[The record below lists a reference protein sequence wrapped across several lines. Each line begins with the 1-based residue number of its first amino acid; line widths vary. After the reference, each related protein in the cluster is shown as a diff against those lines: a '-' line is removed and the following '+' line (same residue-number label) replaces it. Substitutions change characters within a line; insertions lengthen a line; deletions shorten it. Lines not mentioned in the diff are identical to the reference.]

1 MLGQERTDR
10 YRCNRAVPGVLPK
23 MYRECKTMSIVD
35 VLEKT
40 QHALTVAD
48 VAKILN
54 MSPRTIYHHVASGRI
69 PGAVKIGSAVRF
81 DPTELAGW
89 LRRKASV
96 GIRLAS
102 DARHFGRLTG
112 T

>member
-1 MLGQERTDR
+1 
-10 YRCNRAVPGVLPK
+10 
-23 MYRECKTMSIVD
+23 MSIID

-40 QHALTVAD
+40 QHALTVAE

-54 MSPRTIYHHVASGRI
+54 MSPRTIYHYVASGRI

-81 DPTELAGW
+81 DPTELASW
-89 LRRKASV
+89 LRKKASV
-96 GIRLAS
+96 GTRSRSEHPHLE
-102 DARHFGRLTG
+102 RLTG

>member
-1 MLGQERTDR
+1 
-10 YRCNRAVPGVLPK
+10 
-23 MYRECKTMSIVD
+23 MSMVD

-40 QHALTVAD
+40 EHALTVAE
-48 VAKILN
+48 VAKLLN
-54 MSPRTIYHHVASGRI
+54 ISPRTIYHYVASGRI

-89 LRRKASV
+89 LRKKASV
-96 GIRLAS
+96 GVRSTSEL
-102 DARHFGRLTG
+102 RHLEQVSG

>member
-1 MLGQERTDR
+1 M
-10 YRCNRAVPGVLPK
+10 N
-23 MYRECKTMSIVD
+23 IVD

-40 QHALTVAD
+40 QLALTVAE
-48 VAKILN
+48 VAKLLN

-89 LRRKASV
+89 LRKKASV
-96 GIRLAS
+96 GIRSTS
-102 DARHFGRLTG
+102 DIRHLGRLTG

>member
-1 MLGQERTDR
+1 
-10 YRCNRAVPGVLPK
+10 
-23 MYRECKTMSIVD
+23 MSVID

-40 QHALTVAD
+40 PHALTVAE

-54 MSPRTIYHHVASGRI
+54 ISLRTIYHYVASGRI

-89 LRRKASV
+89 LRKKASV
-96 GIRLAS
+96 GIRPAS
-102 DARHFGRLTG
+102 EFRHLERLSG

>member
-1 MLGQERTDR
+1 
-10 YRCNRAVPGVLPK
+10 
-23 MYRECKTMSIVD
+23 MSIID

-40 QHALTVAD
+40 QHALTVAE

-54 MSPRTIYHHVASGRI
+54 ISPRTIYHYVASGRI

-81 DPTELAGW
+81 DPAELAGW
-89 LRRKASV
+89 LRKKATV
-96 GIRLAS
+96 GIRSAS
-102 DARHFGRLTG
+102 ELRHFERLSG